1 MKSSRVL
8 YIKVA
13 KSISDLARVTTT
25 FKGYDKS
32 IKANHIFSTETILYS
47 QSIPSP

>member
-13 KSISDLARVTTT
+13 KSEIDLARVTTT
-25 FKGYDKS
+25 FEDYDKA
-32 IKANHIFSTETILYS
+32 IKANHIFSTEIILYS